1 MSVSQPTFDPSAP
14 HQLRPHLRRV
24 RLFPAQMANQQAM
37 GIADAQQLSEKMVLT
52 SPAAQFV
59 LPLMD
64 GTRDLATIVTAVQ
77 RGLTIEILQQ
87 LVAQL
92 DDAGLLFGP
101 AFDAL
106 QARVHQE
113 FDSSD
118 TLPPAS
124 TAALADAAGAAA
136 AGGQEAWDALDDA
149 AKEKLGAE
157 RLVVL
162 LDEWISMALK
172 DAEKPSLDALPQ
184 AIVAP
189 HLDYPRG
196 WINYASVWGRLR
208 VVDRPARVVILGTN
222 HFGQGTGVV
231 GCDKGFASPLGT
243 CDLDRAFF
251 DALRRE
257 LGPEQT
263 QLLLKDRFDHERE
276 HSIELQIPW
285 VQHVFGKDEAGK
297 HVPVFAA
304 LMHDPTANAG
314 QSYDG
319 NGLAFDPFVEA
330 LRAAIAKVP
339 GKTLVVCSADLSH
352 VGMAF
357 GDQVQLV
364 GEGPE
369 IEENRN
375 RVFRHDRDMLKIL
388 MDNKPDELLTAFS
401 WQGNHTRWCSI
412 GALVAT
418 WKVCSEQGTPGSGG
432 VELFNYAGAMD
443 EQGTT
448 LVTSVSMV
456 VK

>member
-1 MSVSQPTFDPSAP
+1 
-14 HQLRPHLRRV
+14 
-24 RLFPAQMANQQAM
+24 MANQQAM

-52 SPAAQFV
+52 SPAAQYV

-64 GTRDLATIVTAVQ
+64 GSRDLATIVQAVQ

-92 DDAGLLFGP
+92 DDAALLFGP
-101 AFDAL
+101 PFDAL
-106 QARVHQE
+106 QARVRQE
-113 FDSSD
+113 FDSSP

-136 AGGQEAWDALDDA
+136 AGGQDAWNALSEDE
-149 AKEKLGAE
+149 KERLGAE
-157 RLVVL
+157 RLVAL

-172 DAEKPSLDALPQ
+172 DAEKPSLDALP
-184 AIVAP
+184 AGIVAP

-208 VVDRPARVVILGTN
+208 VVDRPARVVVLGTN

-243 CDLDRAFF
+243 CELDREFL
-251 DALRRE
+251 ALLQRE
-257 LGPEQT
+257 LGNEQST
-263 QLLLKDRFDHERE
+263 LLLKDRFDHERE

-285 VQHVFGKDEAGK
+285 VQHIFGKDEAGK
-297 HVPVFAA
+297 NVPVFAA
-304 LMHDPTANAG
+304 LLHDPTANGG

-319 NGLAFDPFVEA
+319 TGLAFEPFVEA
-330 LRAAIAKVP
+330 LRRAIEKAP

-364 GEGPE
+364 GEGQE
-369 IEENRN
+369 VEDNRN

-412 GALVAT
+412 GAMVAT
-418 WKVCSEQGTPGSGG
+418 WKVCAPQG

-456 VK
+456 LK